1 MVQATTPTFILT
13 LPGSVDPSNMEN
25 VYFSLVQNN
34 VNIMKTDQD
43 ITIDGQSIYVSLSQ
57 VDTVK
62 LIPGTAKIQLNW
74 TYPNGNRACSQIVQI
89 NVTEN
94 LLKEVVG

>member
-62 LIPGTAKIQLNW
+62 LIPRTAKIQLNW

>member
-13 LPGSVDPSNMEN
+13 LPGSVDPGDMEN